1 MADPLYTLVICEI
14 LIPGKAPDI
23 KYVHFKEE
31 SVYISKVD
39 QYSIIQY
46 LKEENNYPEG
56 TIINIKD
63 ILVLNYE
70 EFKKYIQLPG

>member
-31 SVYISKVD
+31 SVYIPKVD

-46 LKEENNYPEG
+46 LKRGE
-56 TIINIKD
+56 
-63 ILVLNYE
+63 
-70 EFKKYIQLPG
+70 